1 MRERMCSLINMH
13 SQNIFQNSLKQ
24 LGLFAFFLILF
35 FTQGCKRPDTG
46 IGSEILPDSDF
57 LGAFQTDTVTIVPTV
72 EVEDSIRTNNL
83 SSAMLGRFTD
93 PRIGHSVQASI
104 YTQLRLSTT
113 APTFPSN
120 LVIDSVV
127 MALVYSGD
135 YYGTLL
141 DQKFHVYELADDLNI
156 DSAYYSNQR
165 KHVMFE
171 DLVKPGFETFKP
183 NPQGIVVVG
192 TDTVI
197 PQLRIH
203 LKDEF
208 GYHLLQASESDLS
221 SNDNFLQYL
230 KGIYITPY
238 QTNSGGVF
246 NFDMVDSDSKLNVYY
261 HYEDDN
267 GEDIS
272 ARYDFSINSET
283 SYFTEMF
290 QNYNNSLLAPLATGG
305 TVSGD
310 VLSYVQAGGGIRTRV
325 DLPFLSNFNDFDN
338 VSMNRVQLIVPFE
351 DDPKLPAQSS
361 MFLVYK
367 DSEGEYRL
375 LPDQT
380 FGTISGTADFSADH
394 YIFNITLYIQR
405 ILTGE
410 ITSEG
415 LYLISRTA
423 GVSVNRSILH
433 GPHYSADNI
442 DENMRLV
449 VTFSY

>member
-1 MRERMCSLINMH
+1 MH
-13 SQNIFQNSLKQ
+13 SQNNLPNSLKQ
-24 LGLFAFFLILF
+24 LGLFAFFLVLF
-35 FTQGCKRPDTG
+35 LAQGCKRPDTG
-46 IGSEILPDSDF
+46 IGSEILPASDF
-57 LGAFQTDTVTIVPTV
+57 LGAFQTDTVTIVPIV

-83 SSAMLGRFTD
+83 SSSMLGRFTD
-93 PRIGHSVQASI
+93 PRIGHTVQASI
-104 YTQLRLSTT
+104 YSQLRLSTT
-113 APTFPSN
+113 APTFPAN
-120 LVIDSVV
+120 AVIDSVV
-127 MALVYSGD
+127 MALVYTGE
-135 YYGTLL
+135 YYGTLGE
-141 DQKFHVYELADDLNI
+141 QKFHVYELAEDLYI
-156 DSAYYSNQR
+156 DSAYYGNQR
-165 KHVMFE
+165 KHVLFQ

-183 NPQGIVVVG
+183 NPEDIVVVG

-203 LKDEF
+203 LNDDF
-208 GYHLLQASESDLS
+208 GYHLLQASETDLA
-221 SNDNFLQYL
+221 SNENFLQYL

-238 QTNSGGVF
+238 QTNSTGIF

-261 HYEDDN
+261 HYEDEN
-267 GEDIS
+267 GEEVS
-272 ARYDFSINSET
+272 TRYDFSINSET
-283 SYFTEMF
+283 SYFTEMYQF
-290 QNYNNSLLAPLATGG
+290 YNNSLLSPLATGG

-310 VLSYVQAGGGIRTRV
+310 QLSYVQSGGGIRTRV
-325 DLPFLSNFNDFDN
+325 DLPFLDDFNDFDN

-367 DSEGEYRL
+367 DTEGEYRL

-380 FGTISGTADFSADH
+380 FGTISGTADYSADH
-394 YIFNITLYIQR
+394 YIFNITLYIQKV
-405 ILTGE
+405 LTGE